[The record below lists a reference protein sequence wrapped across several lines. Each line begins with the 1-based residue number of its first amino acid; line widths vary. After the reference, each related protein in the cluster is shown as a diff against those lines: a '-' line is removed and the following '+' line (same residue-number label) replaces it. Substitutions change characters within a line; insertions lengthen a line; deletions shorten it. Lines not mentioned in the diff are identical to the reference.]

1 MFKELYTLKPFFEEP
16 EREFHLREFARL
28 RKINPMTASKYLS
41 QWVKNGILG
50 VRNERGLKVY
60 YSRSEEVLFKE
71 FKKIYTWLKIME
83 SGLVEFLREEFN
95 QPTIILFGSC
105 ARGEDNGNSDMDFF
119 VLTETKK
126 DVQVNPFE
134 KKVNR
139 PIQLHIMNHQEF
151 GKSKKTNHEMVN
163 SLINGKVLHGYFEV
177 LPC

>member
-1 MFKELYTLKPFFEEP
+1 MFKELYTLKQFFEEP

-28 RKINPMTASKYLS
+28 SKINPMTASKHLG

-50 VRNERGLKVY
+50 VRNERGLKIY
-60 YSRSEEVLFKE
+60 HSKSENLMYKE
-71 FKKIYTWLKIME
+71 YKKIYTWLKIMG
-83 SGLVEFLREEFN
+83 SGLVEFLREELN

-105 ARGEDNGNSDMDFF
+105 ARGEDNGNSDMDIF

-126 DVQVNPFE
+126 EVQAKPFE

-139 PIQLHIMNHQEF
+139 PIQLHIMSHQEL
-151 GKSKKTNHEMVN
+151 GKSKKTNHDLVN